1 MKEIVKRDQA
11 VWDGVSGYFRWTTP
25 DAPFHFQEVRK

>member
-11 VWDGVSGYFRWTTP
+11 VWDGVSGYFRWTAR
-25 DAPFHFQEVRK
+25 DAPFHSREVRE